1 MLKERRL
8 AANKIAEQ
16 LFAAEAAID
25 AAVAA
30 VAQLTAVMPMAR
42 QEANLSACV
51 GQDALM
57 GAMETCQQL
66 ISARSRIIAT
76 HAALREAQIKV
87 GLGQVMFND
96 FNCPEPPAGSLDAPV
111 PSRRH
116 LTPVAA

>member
-8 AANKIAEQ
+8 AANRVAEQ
-16 LFAAEAAID
+16 LFAAESAID

-42 QEANLSACV
+42 QDAHLAACI

-57 GAMETCQQL
+57 GAVETCQQL
-66 ISARSRIIAT
+66 IQARARIIET
-76 HAALREAQIKV
+76 HQALRDAQDQI

-96 FNCPEPPAGSLDAPV
+96 LTKPRTRGALDTTAPEP
-111 PSRRH
+111 RH
-116 LTPVAA
+116 LTVAA

>member
-42 QEANLSACV
+42 QEANLAAAI

-57 GAMETCQQL
+57 GAMQTCQQL
-66 ISARSRIIAT
+66 IEARGRIIAT
-76 HAALREAQIKV
+76 HAALRAAQTKV
-87 GLGQVMFND
+87 GLGSVNFNGT
-96 FNCPEPPAGSLDAPV
+96 CPEEGNLEEAAPA
-111 PSRRH
+111 RRH
-116 LTPVAA
+116 LTIAA

>member
-42 QEANLSACV
+42 QEANVPASV
-51 GQDALM
+51 GQDALL
-57 GAMETCQQL
+57 GAMATCQQL
-66 ISARSRIIAT
+66 VEARARIIAT
-76 HAALREAQIKV
+76 HAALREAQVKV
-87 GLGQVMFND
+87 GLGAVNFNG
-96 FNCPEPPAGSLDAPV
+96 NCPPSHAELQEAEAPV
-111 PSRRH
+111 RH
-116 LTPVAA
+116 LTVAA